1 MVDFNVLVNIGVIL
15 LLMIGLIV
23 AMGLLS
29 KKYKLFT
36 PVNGEGM
43 RFISGTTIGRKNRLV
58 LVQVYDKKL
67 LLGVSDQQ
75 ISTLCVFEN
84 EEQSPQ
90 LKVAAHE

>member
-1 MVDFNVLVNIGVIL
+1 MVDFNVLVNVGVIL

-23 AMGLLS
+23 VMGILS

-36 PVNGEGM
+36 PVSGEGM

-58 LVQVYDKKL
+58 LVEVYDKKL

-75 ISTLCVFEN
+75 INTLCVFEN
-84 EEQSPQ
+84 EEHSSH
-90 LKVAAHE
+90 LKVATHE